1 METDRLSEA
10 NLTRDEFSVSRDAD
24 VLAAILAK
32 EEGAG
37 QQAQEGG
44 GDGGRK
50 ADGTGGFVTDVAT
63 GAALPPPHK

>member
-1 METDRLSEA
+1 MVISGRLIVHA
-10 NLTRDEFSVSRDAD
+10 P
-24 VLAAILAK
+24 VLAK
-32 EEGAG
+32 DEGAG

-50 ADGTGGFVTDVAT
+50 ADGTGGFVADVAT